1 VATIAYEE
9 AGEKDE
15 HTVKVIRNKKG
26 EGVYF
31 SRHPIPYAVSGIP
44 AKSRLCHLGLY
55 AYKKSFA
62 LNYEGDFL
70 SDLAVQESLE
80 KLDFI
85 HHGYAIDV
93 ALVPHAVPEVN
104 TPEDLIS
111 ARNSGLI

>member
-1 VATIAYEE
+1 
-9 AGEKDE
+9 
-15 HTVKVIRNKKG
+15 
-26 EGVYF
+26 VYF
-31 SRHPIPYAVSGIP
+31 SRYPIPYSVPGTSEVV
-44 AKSRLCHLGLY
+44 RLCHLGLY

-80 KLDFI
+80 QLDFI

-111 ARNSGLI
+111 ARNSGLL